1 MSDSLLSSGQII
13 TFYSYKGGTGRSMAL
28 ANVACLLA
36 RESIKEN
43 TSPRV
48 LMIDWDLEAPGLHR
62 FFQNKIGGR
71 KGGNKQIDF
80 QSQPGLIDLFYKM
93 REKCENIGN
102 EISDDFFDSLGLDK
116 YISETEVP
124 SLYLM
129 TAGKFDDNYSTR
141 ANSFDWANLFET
153 CPSLLLRFSEYL
165 SKQFGYVL
173 VDSRTGYT
181 DISGICTTLI
191 PEKLVLVFTPNRQS
205 LTGIIDLVRKAT
217 EYRKQSDD
225 LRKLVI
231 FPLPSRIEPAEPN
244 LRKDWRFG
252 NHNKDIHGY
261 QPEFESVFKD
271 VYHLKECD
279 LTRYFDDVQ
288 IQQIPRYAYGEDV
301 AVLSERTEDRL
312 SIARSYEDF
321 AQRLTLFEGPWDY
334 PKESANIGGVVGDQG
349 SIIIGDENIV
359 PNRVEEKG
367 LLRVFLAHSS
377 FDKPFVRDL
386 YQKLKSEDWIDPWLD
401 EDKLLPGQDWSREI
415 SKAVR
420 ESDVLLVCLSE
431 KSVEKEGYI
440 QRELK
445 YALDATLEKP
455 EGTIF
460 IIPIRLDNCKVPSR
474 LMSYHWLDYF
484 PEKERAKS
492 YQRLLNSLQ
501 LRATQLGKD
510 KQQTNDDL
518 LRRVREELDAE
529 GEDRTQI
536 LNKSTRVM
544 RILANRI
551 AQRLKVSVEQVI
563 DALQVLGG
571 KT

>member
-1 MSDSLLSSGQII
+1 
-13 TFYSYKGGTGRSMAL
+13 
-28 ANVACLLA
+28 
-36 RESIKEN
+36 
-43 TSPRV
+43 
-48 LMIDWDLEAPGLHR
+48 
-62 FFQNKIGGR
+62 
-71 KGGNKQIDF
+71 
-80 QSQPGLIDLFYKM
+80 
-93 REKCENIGN
+93 
-102 EISDDFFDSLGLDK
+102 
-116 YISETEVP
+116 
-124 SLYLM
+124 
-129 TAGKFDDNYSTR
+129 
-141 ANSFDWANLFET
+141 
-153 CPSLLLRFSEYL
+153 
-165 SKQFGYVL
+165 
-173 VDSRTGYT
+173 
-181 DISGICTTLI
+181 
-191 PEKLVLVFTPNRQS
+191 
-205 LTGIIDLVRKAT
+205 
-217 EYRKQSDD
+217 
-225 LRKLVI
+225 
-231 FPLPSRIEPAEPN
+231 
-244 LRKDWRFG
+244 
-252 NHNKDIHGY
+252 
-261 QPEFESVFKD
+261 
-271 VYHLKECD
+271 

-359 PNRVEEKG
+359 RNRVEEKG

>member
-1 MSDSLLSSGQII
+1 
-13 TFYSYKGGTGRSMAL
+13 
-28 ANVACLLA
+28 
-36 RESIKEN
+36 
-43 TSPRV
+43 
-48 LMIDWDLEAPGLHR
+48 
-62 FFQNKIGGR
+62 
-71 KGGNKQIDF
+71 
-80 QSQPGLIDLFYKM
+80 
-93 REKCENIGN
+93 
-102 EISDDFFDSLGLDK
+102 
-116 YISETEVP
+116 
-124 SLYLM
+124 
-129 TAGKFDDNYSTR
+129 
-141 ANSFDWANLFET
+141 
-153 CPSLLLRFSEYL
+153 
-165 SKQFGYVL
+165 
-173 VDSRTGYT
+173 
-181 DISGICTTLI
+181 
-191 PEKLVLVFTPNRQS
+191 
-205 LTGIIDLVRKAT
+205 
-217 EYRKQSDD
+217 
-225 LRKLVI
+225 
-231 FPLPSRIEPAEPN
+231 
-244 LRKDWRFG
+244 
-252 NHNKDIHGY
+252 
-261 QPEFESVFKD
+261 
-271 VYHLKECD
+271 
-279 LTRYFDDVQ
+279 
-288 IQQIPRYAYGEDV
+288 
-301 AVLSERTEDRL
+301 
-312 SIARSYEDF
+312 
-321 AQRLTLFEGPWDY
+321 
-334 PKESANIGGVVGDQG
+334 VVGDQG

-359 PNRVEEKG
+359 RNRVEEKG